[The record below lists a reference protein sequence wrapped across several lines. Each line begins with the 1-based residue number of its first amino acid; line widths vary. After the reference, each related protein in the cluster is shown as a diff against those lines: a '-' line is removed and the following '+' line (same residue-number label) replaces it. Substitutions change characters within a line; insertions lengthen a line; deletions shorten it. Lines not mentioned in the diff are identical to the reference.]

1 MPSSVKEQPFED
13 DSTNEVSSPYA
24 TSTTAV
30 EQKNFMGRFVDSFRQ
45 MEFDES
51 LLKPG
56 MTEAEKTEVRLA
68 NTPLQ
73 KSLKKRHLQMI
84 AIGGSSG
91 SALRTGGAA
100 SLPIAWVVV
109 GTFLFAVI
117 HALGELA
124 VALSSPRCLL
134 CLCYKIH

>member
-13 DSTNEVSSPYA
+13 VSTNEVGSPYA

-84 AIGGSSG
+84 AIGGSIG
-91 SALRTGGAA
+91 TG
-100 SLPIAWVVV
+100 LFV
-109 GTFLFAVI
+109 G
-117 HALGELA
+117 
-124 VALSSPRCLL
+124 
-134 CLCYKIH
+134 K